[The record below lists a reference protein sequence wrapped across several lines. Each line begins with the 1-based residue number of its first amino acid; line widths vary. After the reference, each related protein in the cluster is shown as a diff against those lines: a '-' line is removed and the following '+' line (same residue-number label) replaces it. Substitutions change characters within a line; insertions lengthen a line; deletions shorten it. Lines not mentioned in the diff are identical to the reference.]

1 MEPARPIFWNVHEH
15 YRWAEYAQYVLG
27 GLVFLAFLWGLWQ
40 HVRKWRL
47 GRPESAPS
55 AIVERLKACMRFAL
69 LQGRLASD
77 RYAWAMHLAI
87 FFGMAVLF
95 LGTALATVDLDVT
108 HLLFGFQFLRGHFYL
123 GYKLVLDVF
132 AVALVAGLL
141 LAFYRRYV
149 LQPERL
155 KSLVYPTFPLDSCY
169 LLAILF
175 LIAVTGLIVE
185 GLRLAAALQ
194 MGKLLPEWAA
204 WSIVGNALARLFR
217 PLSVDTLN
225 RVHFAFWCVHGL
237 AAFTFIALIPHSK
250 AFHLVSSAIS
260 IYLRNLAPPG
270 ALLVGEPAG
279 VARISDF
286 TRRQLLQFDACTWCG
301 RCQEQCPAHVGGYS
315 LSPKNL
321 VLKLDEHLLKVAGR
335 NGQSQG
341 NAAGQTVGAGEL
353 HGKVVAAAELW
364 ACTTCRACEE
374 VCPVFIEQPRAIV
387 DLRRHLVSQGQIDKT
402 LQDALGSLNRY
413 GNSFAKS
420 DRMRARWTQ
429 GLEPKIKDARKEE
442 VDYLWFVGDYASYD
456 PRVVELT
463 KAAARLFQRAGLS
476 FGILYEAERNAGNDV
491 RRVGEEGLYEL
502 LKEKN
507 QQALGAAK
515 FKAIL
520 TTDPHTLNA
529 LKNEYALAN
538 GVEVKHYTEVLDEL
552 IQQGRLVVRPKLAG
566 RVTYHDPCYL
576 GRYNGV
582 YDPPRRI
589 LGALGVELVE
599 MPRHRERSFCCG
611 AGGGRVWMEDA
622 PGVRERPAE
631 SRVREAAA
639 LPGVTTMVVA
649 CPKEIGMFG
658 DAVKTTGNEG
668 KLAIKDIAELIAE
681 ALE

>member
-1 MEPARPIFWNVHEH
+1 MELARPIFWNIREH
-15 YRWAEYAQYVLG
+15 YRWAEYGQYVLG
-27 GLVFLAFLWGLWQ
+27 GLVFLAFLWGTWQ

-47 GRPESAPS
+47 GRPESAPG
-55 AIVERLKACMRFAL
+55 AIAERLKAFAKFAL
-69 LQGRLASD
+69 LQGRLAGD
-77 RYAWAMHLAI
+77 RYALAMHLAI

-95 LGTALATVDLDVT
+95 LGTAVATIDFDFAY
-108 HLLFGFQFLRGHFYL
+108 LLFGFQFLRGHFYL

-132 AVALVAGLL
+132 AVALMVGVL
-141 LAFYRRYV
+141 LAFYRRYI
-149 LQPERL
+149 LRPARL
-155 KSLVYPTFPLDSCY
+155 KNLVYPTFPLDSFY

-175 LIAVTGLIVE
+175 LIAVTGLLVE

-194 MGKLLPEWAA
+194 MGKMQPEWAA

-225 RVHFAFWCVHGL
+225 RTHFVFWCAHGL
-237 AAFTFIALIPHSK
+237 AAFAFIALIPHSK
-250 AFHLVSSAIS
+250 AFHLVSSAVS

-270 ALLVGEPAG
+270 ALIVSEPAG
-279 VARISDF
+279 VAKIGDF

-301 RCQEQCPAHVGGYS
+301 RCQEQCPAHLAGYP

-321 VLKLDEHLLKVAGR
+321 VLKLDERLLKVADRNGR
-335 NGQSQG
+335 NGG
-341 NAAGQTVGAGEL
+341 NAAGQSAGIDEL
-353 HGKVVAAAELW
+353 HGKVVSAAELW
-364 ACTTCRACEE
+364 ACTACRACEE

-387 DLRRHLVSQGQIDKT
+387 DLRRYLVSQGQIDKK
-402 LQDALGSLNRY
+402 LQDALGSLSRY

-442 VDYLWFVGDYASYD
+442 VEYLWFVGDYASYD
-456 PRVVELT
+456 PRMVEIT

-502 LKEKN
+502 LREKN

-515 FKAIL
+515 FKAIV

-529 LKNEYALAN
+529 LKNEYPLAS
-538 GVEVKHYTEVLDEL
+538 GVAVRHYTEVLDEL
-552 IQQGRLVVRPKLAG
+552 IQQGRLPVKPKLAG

-576 GRYNGV
+576 GRYNGI

-599 MPRHRERSFCCG
+599 LPRHRERSFCCG
-611 AGGGRVWMEDA
+611 AGGGHVWMEDA
-622 PGVRERPAE
+622 PGVKERPAE
-631 SRVREAAA
+631 VRVREAAT
-639 LPGVTTMVVA
+639 LPGVTTLVVA
-649 CPKEIGMFG
+649 CPKDLVMFR
-658 DAVKTTGNEG
+658 DAVKTTGHEAE
-668 KLAIKDIAELIAE
+668 LAVKDIAELIAE
-681 ALE
+681 AME